1 MAQKKATTSRRR
13 STGPGT
19 RVAPGDPTR
28 RSDSPSSQE
37 IERRAYEIY
46 LSRGGGP
53 GADVDDWL
61 QAERELTTA
70 RRDRTD

>member
-13 STGPGT
+13 STAPGT
-19 RVAPGDPTR
+19 RVAPDDRAR
-28 RSDSPSSQE
+28 RNDSPSNQE
-37 IERRAYEIY
+37 IARRAYEIY
-46 LSRGGGP
+46 LSRGGAP